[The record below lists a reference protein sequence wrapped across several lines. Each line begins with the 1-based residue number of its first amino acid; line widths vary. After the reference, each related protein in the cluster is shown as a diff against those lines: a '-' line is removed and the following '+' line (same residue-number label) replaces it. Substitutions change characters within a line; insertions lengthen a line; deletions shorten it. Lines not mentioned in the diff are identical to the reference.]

1 MMQKK
6 TVAIISLSIF
16 IALCW
21 AFILAVKWTD
31 KTVYVYAHNFES
43 SPGVRLMDPNQVIFE
58 IISQGTNR
66 VNVKWDKTEIYH
78 KGRCCVKMRE
88 NSPNVQVLAQVND
101 GESYPLVID
110 SGATKYLAATDSL
123 VLDAG
128 LEIFPI
134 DELGKNI
141 GGICHLD
148 QLKIGNLTIV
158 LPACEYWLAHY
169 ERRVLG
175 LTIWKEKK
183 LNLCLNLMKEFS
195 YILFDNVNRE
205 VEFATNNSF
214 NPQDSN
220 QWHQYP
226 MTIEHDEKHKAR
238 LIVDIAIAGR
248 PHHIEFD
255 TGASPGLIL
264 TDNIWSKFSC
274 GLQIRLQEKGQL
286 KTPLSGW
293 LPCRTITVEK
303 ITLGNISINDA
314 RIHVIA
320 DDNPFGQDEFTLG
333 TGFFKETVIVLDF
346 EHNLLW
352 VSNPLQP
359 AAL

>member
-1 MMQKK
+1 MRKK
-6 TVAIISLSIF
+6 TVAIISLVTFS
-16 IALCW
+16 ALCW
-21 AFILAVKWTD
+21 ALILAVKWTD
-31 KTVYVYAHNFES
+31 KTVYVYAHDFES
-43 SPGVRLMDPNQVIFE
+43 SPGVRLMDPNHVIFE
-58 IISQGTNR
+58 IISHETNR

-78 KGRCCVKMRE
+78 KGLCRVKMRE

-101 GESYPLVID
+101 EKIYPLVID

-128 LEIFPI
+128 LEIYPI
-134 DELGKNI
+134 NELGKNI
-141 GGICHLD
+141 GGLCHLD
-148 QLKIGNLTIV
+148 QLKIGTLTIV

-175 LTIWKEKK
+175 QTIWKEKK
-183 LNLCLNLMKEFS
+183 LNFGLNLMKEFS
-195 YILFDNVNRE
+195 YILFDNVTRE

-226 MTIEHDEKHKAR
+226 MTIEHDEKHNAR
-238 LIVDIAIAGR
+238 LIVDIAIAGQ

-255 TGASPGLIL
+255 TGAAPGLIL
-264 TDNIWSKFSC
+264 TESILAEISS
-274 GLQIRLQEKGQL
+274 GLHIRYQEKDQL
-286 KTPLSGW
+286 RTPLSGW
-293 LPCRTITVEK
+293 LPCRKITVEQLA
-303 ITLGNISINDA
+303 LGNISINDA

-333 TGFFKETVIVLDF
+333 IGFFRETVIALDF
-346 EHNLLW
+346 ERNLLW
-352 VSNPLQP
+352 VRNPLQP
-359 AAL
+359 LTS